1 MYAFIPFF
9 ILCRHLS
16 KDDRQKNEE
25 KKRENKINSQIGV
38 LNSQIDVLKKENI
51 KLKEEGESLRRHI
64 KEMND
69 TPIVAKLLFVNDVHR
84 DSVFVSHSLLVD
96 GHEATFS
103 VKYGSG
109 RISTETVDVNSPR
122 FELLSKLNFAN

>member
-1 MYAFIPFF
+1 M
-9 ILCRHLS
+9 
-16 KDDRQKNEE
+16 
-25 KKRENKINSQIGV
+25 
-38 LNSQIDVLKKENI
+38 KKENI